1 MFGLSFLNP
10 LFLVAAAAVAVPI
23 ALHLF
28 RRKTE
33 NVVDFPAVRLLQRAP
48 VEQQR
53 RRRLRELILLA
64 LRVSALA
71 LLALAFARPYVDNTT
86 AALPAPVSVIV
97 LDTSLSLSAPGQFD
111 AARRAARRAVENASG
126 THRMA
131 LVTFADSAT
140 LVVAPTTDRGGV
152 LAAIEVA
159 APTAGGTRFRTALA
173 RAAEAIGGGEG
184 RLIVITDLQ
193 QAGWEAGDEGA
204 VPDGIDV
211 EVVEIAPPSGNVAVT
226 AVRRD
231 GQAVIAAVHNF
242 GARPVRVPVRLRV
255 GDRDLVTQP
264 TDIAPQAAAQVRLT
278 AALPARGGAAVT
290 IDDPQGYQGDNARH
304 FVLDPPGAVPVM
316 VITAE
321 SPASSN
327 AGLYVERALSVADEG
342 RAFAVQVIDGGMF
355 SALATGR
362 GGSSRPPATVGRSAG
377 GSGPL
382 EGVGALIV
390 LGTRNLDRQGREAI
404 AAFLRDG
411 GRVLLTLGPDVDLE
425 TLAGTVGTPVE
436 VESEIAETKA
446 RTVTLVAVDGRHP
459 IFRPFLSPTG
469 ALGDV
474 YVEQY
479 RRLHEQSGRAVLA
492 RFSGSGVS
500 TARVGDSGIA
510 LTEQTVG
517 RGRLLLFASDLDN
530 QWNRFPLNP
539 AFVPWAVETARYLT
553 QGREQRQNFTLPDLP
568 AGAQP
573 APGVYQLGANGGAA
587 EAERRVAVNVDIRE
601 SNPARWSVQEFTAA
615 ITRLNQ
621 VAAVRAQA
629 AAREQEER
637 QRLWQV
643 GLLVMFLALAGEGL
657 IGRRAT

>member
-1 MFGLSFLNP
+1 MLGLSFLYP
-10 LFLVAAAAVAVPI
+10 LFLLAAAAVAIPI
-23 ALHLF
+23 VLHLF
-28 RRKTE
+28 RRKTQ

-53 RRRLRELILLA
+53 RRRLRELFLLA

-71 LLALAFARPYVDNTT
+71 LLALAFARPYVDNTA
-86 AALPAPVSVIV
+86 AALPSPLSVIV
-97 LDTSLSLSAPGQFD
+97 LDTSASLSAPRQFD
-111 AARRAARRAVENASG
+111 AARLAAKRAVENAPG
-126 THRMA
+126 THRVA

-140 LVVAPTTDRGGV
+140 LVVPPTTDRGGV
-152 LAAIEVA
+152 LSAIEAA

-173 RAAEAIGGGEG
+173 RAAEALSGGDG

-204 VPDGIDV
+204 VPDGIAVD
-211 EVVEIAPPSGNVAVT
+211 VVEIAPPAGNVAVT

-231 GQAVIAAVHNF
+231 GQVVIAAIHNF

-255 GDRDLVTQP
+255 GDRDLATQT
-264 TDIAPQAAAQVRLT
+264 TDIAPQSAAEVRLT
-278 AALPARGGAAVT
+278 AALPARGGASVT
-290 IDDPQGYQGDNARH
+290 VDDPDGYQADNARY
-304 FVLDPPGAVPVM
+304 FVLDPPEPVPVM

-327 AGLYVERALSVADEG
+327 AGLYIERALSVADEG
-342 RAFAVQVIDGGMF
+342 RAFAIEVIEGRAF
-355 SALATGR
+355 SALATDRSDGPQDQPLP
-362 GGSSRPPATVGRSAG
+362 GTGAGRSQE
-377 GSGPL
+377 SPL
-382 EGVGALIV
+382 QRVGALIV
-390 LGTRNLDRQGREAI
+390 LGTRTLDRPGREMI
-404 AAFLRDG
+404 AGFLRAG

-425 TLAGTVGTPVE
+425 TLGDTVGTPVE
-436 VESEIAETKA
+436 VEPAVAETTA
-446 RTVTLVAVDGRHP
+446 TSVTIVAVDGRHP

-474 YVEQY
+474 HVERY
-479 RRLHEQSGRAVLA
+479 RRLNDQSGRAVLA
-492 RFSGSGVS
+492 RFSGSGS
-500 TARVGDSGIA
+500 A

-553 QGREQRQNFTLPDLP
+553 LGREQRQTFTLPDLP

-573 APGVYQLGANGGAA
+573 VPGVFQLGAPSGAGA
-587 EAERRVAVNVDIRE
+587 TERRVAVNVDIRE
-601 SNPARWSVQEFTAA
+601 SNPARSSVQEFITA

-637 QRLWQV
+637 QRLWQL

-657 IGRRAT
+657 VGRRST